1 MHESVL
7 FWGLLKAQAAFPQYG
22 KLACVPTD
30 KIAWRRHRAPIE
42 EEPEI
47 NHKALLLLLY
57 PVAARAANLHSGTPG
72 PIDRCSAAHPAPPP
86 PRPRAESKIFA
97 SERPEGVPGGG
108 GGGARGSRAR
118 AEAQLRKHALTV
130 GRLIPPNVT
139 CAKRPPESLLWR
151 RPLIFQNTFHPSVNS
166 NKFEIK
172 FSFVG
177 FLQISNLGLVSCGV
191 GRPWRDRGGAAVPS
205 LIFCCQPLRLPPA
218 RGWGVGMSKVQVSA
232 IEFKSFLEMVGLLGC
247 QFTKPGF
254 KDLANILQYHIFW
267 FYASSSRPSNST
279 FKISYIY
286 FSTMYKYK
294 RHSRVLS
301 TLIIWAI
308 PKNIKFKDKCLF
320 NYFGWTGQSIL
331 DLGSRDFAL
340 GLVFFIWTCLS
351 KILPILWSFL

>member
-151 RPLIFQNTFHPSVNS
+151 RPLIFQTTFNPSVNS
-166 NKFEIK
+166 KKFEIK

-218 RGWGVGMSKVQVSA
+218 RGWGVGMSKVQRFQPSSSNLGLFWRWLDFLGVNSQNQVSKTLP
-232 IEFKSFLEMVGLLGC
+232 ISFSITYFD
-247 QFTKPGF
+247 FTLVAL
-254 KDLANILQYHIFW
+254 DLATQLLKFLIFICQLCTNTKDIAG
-267 FYASSSRPSNST
+267 YS
-279 FKISYIY
+279 
-286 FSTMYKYK
+286 
-294 RHSRVLS
+294 VL
-301 TLIIWAI
+301 W
-308 PKNIKFKDKCLF
+308 
-320 NYFGWTGQSIL
+320 
-331 DLGSRDFAL
+331 
-340 GLVFFIWTCLS
+340 
-351 KILPILWSFL
+351 

>member
-1 MHESVL
+1 M
-7 FWGLLKAQAAFPQYG
+7 KAQAAFPQYG

-151 RPLIFQNTFHPSVNS
+151 RPLIFQTTFNPSVNS
-166 NKFEIK
+166 KKFEIN
-172 FSFVG
+172 
-177 FLQISNLGLVSCGV
+177 FL
-191 GRPWRDRGGAAVPS
+191 
-205 LIFCCQPLRLPPA
+205 
-218 RGWGVGMSKVQVSA
+218 
-232 IEFKSFLEMVGLLGC
+232 LLGFC
-247 QFTKPGF
+247 
-254 KDLANILQYHIFW
+254 
-267 FYASSSRPSNST
+267 
-279 FKISYIY
+279 
-286 FSTMYKYK
+286 
-294 RHSRVLS
+294 
-301 TLIIWAI
+301 
-308 PKNIKFKDKCLF
+308 KFP
-320 NYFGWTGQSIL
+320 T
-331 DLGSRDFAL
+331 
-340 GLVFFIWTCLS
+340 
-351 KILPILWSFL
+351 

>member
-151 RPLIFQNTFHPSVNS
+151 RPLIFQTTFNPSVNS
-166 NKFEIK
+166 KKFEIK

-177 FLQISNLGLVSCGV
+177 FLPNFQ
-191 GRPWRDRGGAAVPS
+191 
-205 LIFCCQPLRLPPA
+205 LR
-218 RGWGVGMSKVQVSA
+218 
-232 IEFKSFLEMVGLLGC
+232 
-247 QFTKPGF
+247 PGF
-254 KDLANILQYHIFW
+254 LRRWPALEG
-267 FYASSSRPSNST
+267 SRRCSCA
-279 FKISYIY
+279 
-286 FSTMYKYK
+286 
-294 RHSRVLS
+294 LS
-301 TLIIWAI
+301 DFLLPAI
-308 PKNIKFKDKCLF
+308 AAAARP
-320 NYFGWTGQSIL
+320 GV
-331 DLGSRDFAL
+331 GSRDEQSPAFNHR
-340 GLVFFIWTCLS
+340 VQIFFGDGWTSWVSIHKTRFQRPCQYPS
-351 KILPILWSFL
+351 VSHILILR